1 MIAFGR
7 CARLTVYRPRP
18 VPNSER
24 SAFTGLLASLS
35 SLLPNGIEIASGADG
50 RGNRIQF
57 QIEKRI
63 GKSADTCTVTVSN
76 LSEQTR
82 RELQSYPLSIHLDAG
97 YDDEYRRVFT
107 GDLRW
112 SSSTKRGTDWETVIQ
127 ISDGGRALRHA
138 RVARSFG
145 PGTPVRTALR
155 EAARSMGLV
164 LPPQIEVAKDLEEQF
179 AQGTVLQGSA
189 ADELTRLLAPYG
201 YEWTIQDGTLQIYR
215 DDETRPG
222 QAIVIAPPPLGTLIE
237 SPEFAP
243 PTHTAKPS
251 KNARRSTVRSPLL
264 RLRTLLY
271 PQIVPGSRI
280 NVQSTTTDGIYKVIQ
295 VAHGG
300 DTHGGDWTSDIEA
313 KPL

>member
-1 MIAFGR
+1 MKAFMR

-18 VPNSER
+18 VPSSER
-24 SAFTGLLASLS
+24 SAVSGLIASLS
-35 SLLPNGIEIASGADG
+35 SLLPNGTEITDL
-50 RGNRIQF
+50 RMQF

-63 GKSADTCTVTVSN
+63 GSTPDTCTVTVTN
-76 LSEQTR
+76 ANENTR
-82 RELQSYPLSIHLDAG
+82 RELQTAPLSLHLDAG
-97 YDDEYRRVFT
+97 YDGEYRRIFT

-112 SSSTKRGTDWETVIQ
+112 ASSVPRGVDWETTIQ
-127 ISDGGRALRHA
+127 IADGSRAFRHA

-155 EAARSMGLV
+155 EVARSMGFV
-164 LPPQIEVAKDLEEQF
+164 LPPQIEAARELDEQF
-179 AQGTVLQGSA
+179 ANGTVTQGAS

-201 YEWTIQDGTLQIYR
+201 YEWTIQDNTLQIYR

-222 QAIVIAPPPLGTLIE
+222 QALVIAPPPEGTLLE

-243 PTHTAKPS
+243 PTYSAKPS
-251 KNARRSTVRSPLL
+251 KSAKRSTVRSPLL

-271 PQIVPGSRI
+271 PQVTPGSRI
-280 NVQSTTTDGIYKVIQ
+280 EVRSKVTHGIYKVIQ
-295 VAHGG
+295 VTHTG
-300 DTHGGDWTSDIEA
+300 DTHGGDWITEIEA